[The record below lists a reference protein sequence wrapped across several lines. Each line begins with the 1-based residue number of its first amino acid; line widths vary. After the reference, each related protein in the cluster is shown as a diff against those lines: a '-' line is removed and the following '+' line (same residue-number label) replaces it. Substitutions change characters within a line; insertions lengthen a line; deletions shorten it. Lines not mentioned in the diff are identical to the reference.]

1 MATKQLSFLFS
12 SLLLAVACGEPE
24 SPPLMV
30 DDDSWDRASSEQ
42 RAAHLREALEENL
55 EVLRTTQDAG
65 RWHAAAG
72 QVVRSLS
79 LLRVEGR
86 DADPEAYAELEAEVE
101 GLTNEPPLFAQPR

>member
-1 MATKQLSFLFS
+1 MATRQISLLIS
-12 SLLLAVACGEPE
+12 SLLLAAACGEPE
-24 SPPLMV
+24 PPPLKV
-30 DDDSWDRASSEQ
+30 DDDAWDQASSEQ

-55 EVLRTTQDAG
+55 EVLRTTEDAG

-72 QVVRSLS
+72 QAVRSLS

-101 GLTNEPPLFAQPR
+101 GLTDEPPLFAQSR